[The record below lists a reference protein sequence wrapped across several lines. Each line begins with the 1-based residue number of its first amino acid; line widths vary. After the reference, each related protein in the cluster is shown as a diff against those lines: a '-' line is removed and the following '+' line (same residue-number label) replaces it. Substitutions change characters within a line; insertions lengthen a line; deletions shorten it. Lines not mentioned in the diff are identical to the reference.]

1 MRVVGYEG
9 GCMKKIRVMIFL
21 LFLPIACSNKAAE
34 LAETAKFEE
43 LQNNKEHAAK
53 LYREIIAKYPG
64 SAQAKEAAARLAGLE
79 AQLSGSGK

>member
-1 MRVVGYEG
+1 
-9 GCMKKIRVMIFL
+9 MKKTFVVMAL
-21 LFLPIACSNKAAE
+21 LFALAACSNQAAE
-34 LAETAKFEE
+34 LYETAKFEE